1 MCGGMGDDTP
11 TPGAEDQFVGFARP
25 PVHKTDLDAV
35 LQLLE
40 LWDKA
45 ASDFLRVCRD
55 MRLGPGARQRSGS
68 LETSGGGLRIEVL
81 EGQETARLDLAEKQ
95 NEDLVKEICQIAT
108 AMQAIPIPIWQYHDS
123 NSRYFRLIRDWESS
137 KQQLEACLTSDD
149 QRHYSLHEY
158 CLEHH

>member
-81 EGQETARLDLAEKQ
+81 EGQETARLDLAEKHKRGSGER
-95 NEDLVKEICQIAT
+95 NMPDRNSNAGHT
-108 AMQAIPIPIWQYHDS
+108 NTNMAIP
-123 NSRYFRLIRDWESS
+123 
-137 KQQLEACLTSDD
+137 
-149 QRHYSLHEY
+149 
-158 CLEHH
+158 